1 MYLKKLR
8 NMGRKQHSLLLQ
20 SCVKWDV
27 KFREQGML
35 NDHPR
40 RCFHKITLKNWRMLC
55 YISSVRATLHIL
67 RQLSQV
73 RSGQLLQESKSA
85 HWFQL
90 SRQLWAKK
98 SCRKIKDWC
107 FTLSYDLLGKG
118 ATLAI
123 QKDKVFHTET
133 GSTTASA
140 FNYKSMLIICSE
152 TFPELKLYL
161 FLFFL
166 VFLFFSS

>member
-98 SCRKIKDWC
+98 VAVRSKTDASPSAMICWEKVPHWPSRRTKSS
-107 FTLSYDLLGKG
+107 TQRLVPQQLL
-118 ATLAI
+118 LL
-123 QKDKVFHTET
+123 
-133 GSTTASA
+133 TTKA
-140 FNYKSMLIICSE
+140 CS
-152 TFPELKLYL
+152 
-161 FLFFL
+161 
-166 VFLFFSS
+166 

>member
-1 MYLKKLR
+1 MYLEKLR

-98 SCRKIKDWC
+98 
-107 FTLSYDLLGKG
+107 L
-118 ATLAI
+118 
-123 QKDKVFHTET
+123 QKDQRLMLHPQLWSAGKRCHIGHPEGQSLPHRDWFHN
-133 GSTTASA
+133 S
-140 FNYKSMLIICSE
+140 FC
-152 TFPELKLYL
+152 F
-161 FLFFL
+161 
-166 VFLFFSS
+166 